1 MNQLYF
7 IQCEVLGRHVLDSVE
22 EVELLISFQKHT
34 HFIKQ
39 FEDSMF
45 EFSWTLLGAVPY
57 FVKMCFCENGF
68 LDHELNELSTLFD
81 QQVMLVDTE
90 QNVKYVVIS

>member
-45 EFSWTLLGAVPY
+45 EFS
-57 FVKMCFCENGF
+57 
-68 LDHELNELSTLFD
+68 
-81 QQVMLVDTE
+81 
-90 QNVKYVVIS
+90 